1 MCEIKQLKKKNSFN
15 SFKSFSAILEINL
28 GIKYGLLSNVFN
40 KNDKK

>member
-15 SFKSFSAILEINL
+15 SFKSFSILEINL